1 VIVYRLIV
9 YRHRTVA
16 EVLLSHPAYLV
27 VLAVAAVSLR
37 YRRPLLDWIDR
48 RFFRQSYVQE
58 QVLLRLIEEVA
69 RQSTVEGVARLL
81 SEQLEAALHPSSVT
95 VLVSR
100 AERGDLETAY
110 SSTGAGERTP
120 LTRGRSLYQRLDGG
134 LDPVD
139 VDPPL
144 HARLDADESAWLRDR
159 DASLLVPLAG
169 SEEDVIGLLVLGP
182 KLSEEPYSPEDRR
195 LLQALGRQAAMTV
208 ENLLL
213 RDKVSREAG
222 MRREVID
229 RIERDRLPLL
239 RECPRCGACF
249 DAGGLCPDDGEEL
262 ILTLPVE
269 RTLDD
274 RYRLDRRLG
283 QGGMGSVFRAWDLRL
298 RRAVAAKVLMGRY
311 FGDAVALRRLR
322 REARAAAALSHPNI
336 VPVHDYG
343 TAGPDGAYLVMELVE
358 GPTLRERLRS
368 GGRLDPRTAG
378 AFLDQLLRALGAAHG
393 AGLVHRD
400 VKPANVLIA
409 TADGGAEVLKL
420 GDFGIA
426 KLRLEGDEAATVLT
440 EAGALVGTVRYM
452 APEQLTGGAVDHRA
466 DLWSAGILAVEML
479 TGEHPFPGRSPAEI
493 LTGALSAPIR
503 LSDGGGEGDTGPLE
517 AVLCRALAPDPDDR
531 YATAEAFRAELR
543 EALARCPDG
552 VALEARAV
560 PGVVREPP
568 AEGAA
573 TL

>member
-159 DASLLVPLAG
+159 DAALLVPLAG

-283 QGGMGSVFRAWDLRL
+283 HGGMGSVFRAWDLRL

-336 VPVHDYG
+336 IPVYDYG

-368 GGRLDPRTAG
+368 GGRLDPQTGA

-493 LTGALSAPIR
+493 LTAALSAPVR
-503 LSDGGGEGDTGPLE
+503 LVGEGGDAGALE
-517 AVLCRALAPDPDDR
+517 AVLRRALAPDPEDR
-531 YATAEAFRAELR
+531 FATAEEFRAELG

-552 VALEARAV
+552 VRLEARSV
-560 PGVVREPP
+560 PGALAEPP